1 VCSAQHPDNREDK
14 HANADPCN
22 HSLCTTRVYD
32 ASPAA
37 TERDE
42 CRRWG
47 RCQTAWHGGYC
58 KPGSWIS
65 MISHSHL
72 ARSHGHTTQR
82 LASWNLN
89 GGQRPA
95 ANQRLLYPLSP
106 LGRARPVTHAVRFP
120 NRIPFDAGPFYCHP
134 VKACL
139 TNTGGCRIR
148 PNIASHLGTR
158 ARVGVTMSSCSED
171 QKQLDLSRP
180 HNHPAPFKLLRPHPR
195 VHTCLYAHETLLV
208 RA

>member
-1 VCSAQHPDNREDK
+1 
-14 HANADPCN
+14 
-22 HSLCTTRVYD
+22 
-32 ASPAA
+32 
-37 TERDE
+37 
-42 CRRWG
+42 
-47 RCQTAWHGGYC
+47 
-58 KPGSWIS
+58 

-95 ANQRLLYPLSP
+95 ANQRLRDRVGMGTTRL
-106 LGRARPVTHAVRFP
+106 VTHAVRFP
-120 NRIPFDAGPFYCHP
+120 NRIPFDAGPFYCHL
-134 VKACL
+134 VKQQHGWVA
-139 TNTGGCRIR
+139 
-148 PNIASHLGTR
+148 ASGQTLQ
-158 ARVGVTMSSCSED
+158 AISELVPEWGVTMSSCSED

-180 HNHPAPFKLLRPHPR
+180 HNHPAPFKRLRPHPR